1 MQTRQRVLAL
11 VLLARVVM
19 RYVVAVPLALL
30 LSLPAVAQSRFFD
43 LTGSVVW
50 ADPSGD
56 GTFDDLATPA
66 DIEFDGSTGWGVSAD
81 IFFGDRISL
90 DIAASMTELEPTVT
104 PIGGIGGAGGDIEM
118 IPITG
123 ILRWHIMPNAVVD
136 PYIGG
141 GAAYVLLEDADD
153 GLSGLDSLDFDD
165 DVGFV
170 VNAGVGIKLG
180 SRFGLNLDA
189 KYVPLE
195 TNATAVVIGGADEAE
210 GEIEISPIIVSAGLS
225 IRF

>member
-1 MQTRQRVLAL
+1 
-11 VLLARVVM
+11 M

-30 LSLPAVAQSRFFD
+30 LSLPALAQSRAFD

-56 GTFDDLATPA
+56 GSFDDLATPQ
-66 DIEFDGSTGWGVSAD
+66 DIEFDGSTGWGIDAD
-81 IFFGDRISL
+81 IFLGDRLSL
-90 DIAASMTELEPTVT
+90 DIAASKTDLEPRLT
-104 PIGGIGGAGGDIEM
+104 PVGGIAATGDSIDM

-123 ILRWHIMPNAVVD
+123 IVRFHFIPNGVID

-141 GAAYVLLEDADD
+141 GAAYVLLEDADN
-153 GLSGLDSLDFDD
+153 GVSGLDSIDFDD

-170 VNAGVGIKLG
+170 VNAGIGIRLG
-180 SRFGLNLDA
+180 SRWGLNADA

-195 TNATAVVIGGADEAE
+195 TNATAVVVGSNNQTE
-210 GEIEISPIIVSAGLS
+210 GRIDISPIIVSAGVSL
-225 IRF
+225 RF